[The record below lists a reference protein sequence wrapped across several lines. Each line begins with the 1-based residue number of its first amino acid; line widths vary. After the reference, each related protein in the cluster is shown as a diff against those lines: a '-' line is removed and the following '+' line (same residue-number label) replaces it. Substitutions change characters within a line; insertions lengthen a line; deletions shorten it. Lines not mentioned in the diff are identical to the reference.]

1 MKYTLLL
8 ELFSLL
14 SLVTYV
20 FADKEV
26 TLNAIAFSVGGGT
39 SLYYPIMTDFN
50 NYAKEK
56 GLNTRV
62 HLNLF
67 TFENATGVITDYE
80 AMLDSIFSRK
90 NSKYDFIFYDS
101 IFSPRYAPHLLDLS
115 DILPKD
121 TIDMYMTG
129 IAKETCI
136 NDDKII
142 ALPTTVDYDVIY
154 YNEQLL
160 EKYGKNVPKTWDQFI
175 EIGEHIKNME
185 NDPNLVIYN
194 GLFGNSENGICSLYE
209 FLYSYRSDIDSG
221 FPEITS
227 IEAVEALEKI
237 KEMKERISSDFE
249 FQEEDMYT
257 FTTLQ
262 GGNYLFLKYW
272 NMNGMPMKTT
282 LLPGRKEGMSGS
294 VIGGYNIGI
303 SKYSDERKRDQVIEA
318 FKFITSKEVQKKY
331 YAMENYLASIPDL
344 YDDPEVCDKVDCNY
358 YKSIQLVGR
367 PINVMKN
374 YNAYTGKFVKYAY
387 EYIYGDNSV
396 KAIDVLKKIEDIT
409 KIYNLSMSTEDTSA
423 GLILFVVTT
432 VTIVIMM
439 ASLGF
444 LYIKKFKPYFN
455 YISNDFWFIFM
466 LGLAVILC
474 SFYVDVLKPSK
485 VTCFMKAP
493 FIMIGL
499 TLNYIPV
506 FHKLV
511 VFIPEDRNK
520 FSVWAN
526 LHRYKFLGIFI
537 LIDVVLLGIMSIFTY
552 SIETVYVEEGKNFNK
567 CHQGHKLGDVIYYF
581 LFFYKF
587 LLFLVSFLFIFM
599 EWNIKMLR
607 REIRFITATLY
618 MNVIIFITYVI
629 LSNTVI
635 DSTENYIFYSIAK
648 LFVYYAYAITNFL
661 FLYAYRLLGPVL
673 YANDGDIYNNINS
686 FRSAVKNTYVSG
698 NMARSDGNMTTT
710 PSGST
715 NVYDKSSVASKI
727 SNKILKCHYQT
738 TLDSDTE
745 SVNSNNNIASNNANS
760 MNLKSINANSNSVIN
775 STTDSRN

>member
-1 MKYTLLL
+1 MKFTILL

-20 FADKEV
+20 FAEKEL

-39 SLYYPIMTDFN
+39 SLYYPIVTDFN

-56 GLNTRV
+56 GINTKI

-67 TFENATGVITDYE
+67 TFDNATGVITDYE
-80 AMLDSIFSRK
+80 SMLDSIFSRR

-101 IFSPRYAPHLLDLS
+101 IFSPRYAPDLLDLK
-115 DILPKD
+115 DIIPKE

-136 NDDKII
+136 IDDKII

-154 YNEQLL
+154 YNEELL
-160 EKYGKNVPKTWDQFI
+160 NKYGKKVPKTWDQFI

-194 GLFGNSENGICSLYE
+194 GLFGDSENGICSLYE
-209 FLYSYRSDIDSG
+209 FLYSYRKDIDSD

-227 IEAVEALEKI
+227 NEAVEALEKI
-237 KEMKERISSDFE
+237 KEMKERISSDTE
-249 FQEEDMYT
+249 FQEEDLYT
-257 FTTLQ
+257 FNTLQ

-303 SKYSDERKRDQVIEA
+303 SKYSDIKKRNQVIEA
-318 FKFITSKEVQKKY
+318 FKFITSRDIQKKY

-344 YDDPEVCDKVDCNY
+344 YEDPEVCGKVDCNY
-358 YKSIQLVGR
+358 YKSIQLIGR
-367 PINVMKN
+367 PINTMKN
-374 YNAYTGKFVKYAY
+374 YNSYTGKFVKYAY
-387 EYIYGDNSV
+387 EYIYGDSSV

-409 KIYNLSMSTEDTSA
+409 KFYNLSLSTEDSNA
-423 GLILFVVTT
+423 GLILLIVIT

-439 ASLGF
+439 SSLSF
-444 LYIKKFKPYFN
+444 LYVKKFKPYFN
-455 YISNDFWFIFM
+455 YISNDLWFIFM
-466 LGLAVILC
+466 LGLALILC
-474 SFYVDVLKPSK
+474 SFYLEIGEISAAKCFLKIPLVL
-485 VTCFMKAP
+485 F
-493 FIMIGL
+493 GL
-499 TLNYIPV
+499 TLNYIPILY
-506 FHKLV
+506 KLI

-520 FSVWAN
+520 FSVWVN

-537 LIDVVLLGIMSIFTY
+537 VIDAFLIGIMSIFTY
-552 SIETVYVEEGKNFNK
+552 SIETVYIEEGKNFKK

-581 LFFYKF
+581 LFFYKLLIF
-587 LLFLVSFLFIFM
+587 LISFLFIFM
-599 EWNIKMLR
+599 EWNVKILH

-635 DSTENYIFYSIAK
+635 ENTENYIFYSIGR
-648 LFVYYAYAITNFL
+648 LFVYYAYAITNFV
-661 FLYAYRLLGPVL
+661 FLYAYRLLGPML
-673 YANDGDIYNNINS
+673 YSTETDIYNNVNS
-686 FRSAVKNTYVSG
+686 FRSAVKNTYVTG
-698 NMARSDGNMTTT
+698 KSDGNMTT
-710 PSGST
+710 PSGSA
-715 NVYDKSSVASKI
+715 NIYEKSSMTSKI

-745 SVNSNNNIASNNANS
+745 SANSNNNITSINGTS
-760 MNLKSINANSNSVIN
+760 TNLKSINANSNSVIN
-775 STTDSRN
+775 SSTDIHN